1 MLWKWAVTK
10 VPWKAIL
17 VHAPTIV
24 DAARKFYGT
33 TKTPAANTEREPRTT
48 DGIGALHRAIEKLE
62 EREAQQAALFED
74 LARQVQEMAT
84 ALEVLRARVLLASYG
99 SAIAVVVT
107 IVTATL
113 VLWRGR

>member
-1 MLWKWAVTK
+1 MLWRWAVTK

-33 TKTPAANTEREPRTT
+33 TKTPAVSTERQPRTT
-48 DGIGALHRAIEKLE
+48 DGIGALHRAMEKLE
-62 EREAQQAALFED
+62 EREVQQAALFEG

-84 ALEVLRARVLLASYG
+84 ALEVLRARVLLALCG
-99 SAIAVVVT
+99 SALAVVVT